1 MVTMQP
7 VITPTDST
15 HRARSSGIRI
25 CFISFRSYVQ
35 VPSHL
40 HKGVR
45 LPAYLCIPL
54 GLRHLYPSHLFDGR
68 RAHGMMTRV
77 LQSVGEV
84 LLRAL
89 NARRLGHPGQ
99 TNQARP
105 PREGRTNSGF
115 VVRV

>member
-1 MVTMQP
+1 MDRRSGKSEIKLGVSMVDADDVNLVDVV
-7 VITPTDST
+7 VIT
-15 HRARSSGIRI
+15 ARIEEGARTENN
-25 CFISFRSYVQ
+25 CT
-35 VPSHL
+35 
-40 HKGVR
+40 
-45 LPAYLCIPL
+45 A
-54 GLRHLYPSHLFDGR
+54 HLFDGR